1 MPLKNALFWWGMD
14 ALVTV
19 CPSAKNVILFGHGC
33 ACPWNMNVVSYDLG
47 MDALVTSCP
56 SNMNVVALVTVRAWS
71 TKLS

>member
-1 MPLKNALFWWGMD
+1 MLWSQYAHPLRMLFCLGMD
-14 ALVTV
+14 ALVT
-19 CPSAKNVILFGHGC
+19 